1 MRHVLFAPRGQAFLK
16 HKGGYKHIY
25 DDDDDDNDDDDDG
38 CLKMELQWQDNAA
51 AWRQHDGRMTVVKS
65 QTIAP
70 LRIAL
75 QAIAHILLHFL

>member
-38 CLKMELQWQDNAA
+38 CLKMELQWQDSTV
-51 AWRQHDGRMTVVKS
+51 AWWHHDGWMMMVKY
-65 QTIAP
+65 QMIA
-70 LRIAL
+70 LLKIAL
-75 QAIAHILLHFL
+75 QASAHMSLHFL

>member
-38 CLKMELQWQDNAA
+38 CLKMELQ
-51 AWRQHDGRMTVVKS
+51 
-65 QTIAP
+65 
-70 LRIAL
+70 
-75 QAIAHILLHFL
+75 